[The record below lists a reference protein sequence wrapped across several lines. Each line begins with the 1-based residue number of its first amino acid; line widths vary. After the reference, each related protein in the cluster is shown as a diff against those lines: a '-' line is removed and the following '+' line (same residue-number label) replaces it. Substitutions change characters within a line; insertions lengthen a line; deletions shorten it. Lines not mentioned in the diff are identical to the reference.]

1 MRPADGATAELTE
14 IEVEDD
20 AFTHGFVQVP
30 VAVVF
35 DPDLSP
41 GAKAVYGAL
50 LYYRWRLGGA
60 PARTIIA
67 RHLGGG
73 LRSIERYFHEL
84 ESRSYI
90 STVRLGLGKP
100 SKCVIRSLQGRALP
114 DMPNWHISPAKVARP
129 SRQKGTS
136 HHIRLDSKESITKP
150 VDPKANRKTSRQALA
165 EAALKRGK
173 SVEEAVVELMRKT
186 STPQEE
192 AEKIVALAV
201 EAMGKR

>member
-1 MRPADGATAELTE
+1 MRTPDAPASELTE
-14 IEVEDD
+14 IEVEDE
-20 AFTHGFVQVP
+20 ALAHGFVQVP

-100 SKCVIRSLQGRALP
+100 SKCVIRSLQGRGLP

-136 HHIRLDSKESITKP
+136 HHTSLDSKESITKP
-150 VDPKANRKTSRQALA
+150 VDPKANRRTSRLA
-165 EAALKRGK
+165 FARAALDKGRTFQET
-173 SVEEAVVELMRKT
+173 VTELIQKMRT
-186 STPQEE
+186 SQEE
-192 AEKIVALAV
+192 AEAIVT
-201 EAMGKR
+201 EAMGER